1 MSDFAMPFRRT
12 LAFTSLLSLLI
23 VAASS
28 PAWAQVSMKGVVLD
42 PSGALIVGASVELKP
57 DGQAAERSTRTDA
70 RGKFEFRSIVP
81 GTYEIHV
88 QYPGFN
94 PLAESI
100 QVGRSTPHALKLVL
114 AIATERQQSTVTA
127 ETQGGGVETSENANA
142 VSLSGPLLGTLPIL
156 DEDYLAALSRF
167 LNPADVGTAGTSLI
181 VNGVEAENVSVSSSA
196 IKEVKINHDPYAAEF
211 ARPGKGR
218 IEVTTKSGASKY
230 YGNLNFLFRDSVFNA
245 RNAFSLVKPS
255 EQRRIIDG
263 AVGGPLGRS
272 KTTSFLISADYNV
285 ENLQSVVFAIGPSG
299 PIRENVPSPTRN
311 ELFSAQI
318 DHKFSD
324 TNRAALLFSHKDD
337 TARNGGVGGFTLPE
351 AGTNDKIGQ
360 ERFVYSQEITLS
372 PSLVNQF
379 HLLADYDYASTTG
392 LQASPKIV
400 VQGAFIDG
408 GAQTDDSRDE
418 EHFDLNELL
427 LYSHGKHLLKMG
439 VDVPYWGRVGIDNRQ
454 DAAGTFYFS
463 NLANYEAQRPY
474 SLTLQQGD
482 THLAFFEKVLGV
494 FIQDDYKVR
503 SNLMVSVGL
512 RYDWQNIFS
521 DHDNFAPRVSF
532 AYSPSKSHKTVLRGG
547 AGIFYDR
554 IGHAPVSSLLYSDPE
569 SYLLYFSGERLR
581 KYVITNPG
589 YPEPFSPGNPL
600 IDQPVSLVRLD
611 PNFHTPSIL
620 QYSFGLERQV
630 AKKTTLDVTYIGSR
644 SFHLLRSRDLNQPLP
659 PFYEARPDPAIGVL
673 QQFESAGRG
682 ADDSIEITLRRQ
694 VTKYFAGMAQYRL
707 GWARDNTGG
716 IWYFPPNSYDLSG
729 EWGRS
734 DTDRRNRFD
743 LLGTLRP
750 GKLLNLGVALSFYTG
765 APYTITTGFD
775 EYNDGRADARPPGV
789 PRNSLQG
796 PGYADV
802 DLRWSHEFFL
812 GESKKD
818 KGPGVMLAI
827 DAFNILNR
835 VNYAGFVGNLSSPF
849 FGQAIAALPP
859 RELQFSLGFKF

>member
-1 MSDFAMPFRRT
+1 MPAFAMPRCRVPA
-12 LAFTSLLSLLI
+12 LTSLLLLVI
-23 VAASS
+23 AAASS
-28 PAWAQVSMKGVVLD
+28 PARAQVSVKGVVLD
-42 PSGALIVGASVELKP
+42 PDSALIAGASVGLEER
-57 DGQAAERSTRTDA
+57 GQAAKRFTHTDA
-70 RGKFEFRSIVP
+70 RGEFEFNSVLP
-81 GTYEIHV
+81 GTYEIHI
-88 QYPGFN
+88 QYFGFS
-94 PLAESI
+94 PFAESI
-100 QVGRSTPHALKLVL
+100 QVDRRALDPLTIVL
-114 AIATERQQSTVTA
+114 DIAPVNQQATVSA
-127 ETQGGGVETSENANA
+127 GSQEDNVEASENSNA
-142 VSLSGPLLGTLPIL
+142 VSMNSQLLDTLPIL

-167 LNPADVGTAGTSLI
+167 LSPTDVGVAGPALI
-181 VNGVEAENVSVSSSA
+181 VNGVQAENVSVSSSA
-196 IKEVKINHDPYAAEF
+196 IKEVKINHDPYDAEF

-218 IEVTTKSGASKY
+218 IEVTTKSGSSKY
-230 YGNLNFLFRDSVFNA
+230 HGNLNFLFRDSALNA

-255 EQRRIIDG
+255 EQRRILDG
-263 AVGGPLGRS
+263 ALGGPLGRS
-272 KTTSFLISADYNV
+272 KTTSFLLSANYSV
-285 ENLQSVVFAIGPSG
+285 ENLQSVVFARGPSG
-299 PIRENVPSPTRN
+299 PIQENVPSPTDNR
-311 ELFSAQI
+311 LFSAQI
-318 DHKFSD
+318 DHRFSD
-324 TNRAALLFSHKDD
+324 TNRATFFFSHKDD
-337 TARNGGVGGFTLPE
+337 SARSSGVGGFTLPE

-360 ERFVYSQEITLS
+360 ERIVYSQETTLS

-379 HLLADYDYASTTG
+379 HLLMDYDYASTTS
-392 LQASPKIV
+392 LQSSPKIV
-400 VQGAFIDG
+400 VQGAFIGG
-408 GAQTDDSRDE
+408 GAQADDLRDE

-463 NLANYEAQRPY
+463 NLADYEVQRPY

-494 FIQDDYKVR
+494 FIGDDYTVR
-503 SNLMVSVGL
+503 PNLTVSVGL

-521 DHDNFAPRVSF
+521 DKDDFAPRVSF
-532 AYSPSKSHKTVLRGG
+532 AYSPSKSRKTVLRGG

-554 IGHAPVSSLLYSDPE
+554 IGHAPVSSLLYFDPE

-589 YPEPFSPGNPL
+589 YPEPFSPDNPL

-620 QYSFGLERQV
+620 QYSFGLERHL

-659 PFYEARPDPAIGVL
+659 PLYEARPDPAIGVL

-694 VTKYFAGMAQYRL
+694 ATKYFAGMAQYRL

-716 IWYFPPNSYDLSG
+716 IWYFPPNSYDLTG

-734 DTDRRNRFD
+734 DADRRNRFD

-765 APYTITTGFD
+765 APYTITTGID
-775 EYNDGRADARPPGV
+775 EYNDGRADARPSGV

-796 PGYADV
+796 PGYADI
-802 DLRWSHEFFL
+802 DLGWSHEFFL
-812 GESKKD
+812 NKSKKTE
-818 KGPGVMLAI
+818 GPGLKLAI
-827 DAFNILNR
+827 NAFNVLNR
-835 VNYAGFVGNLSSPF
+835 VNYADFTGNLSSPF
-849 FGQAIAALPP
+849 FGRAVSALPP
-859 RELQFSLGFKF
+859 RELQFSFGYTF

>member
-1 MSDFAMPFRRT
+1 MPAFVTPRRHT
-12 LAFTSLLSLLI
+12 LTSACLLLLA
-23 VAASS
+23 VATAGT
-28 PAWAQVSMKGVVLD
+28 PAWTQVTVKGVVLD
-42 PSGALIVGASVELKP
+42 PSSALIAGASVGLKRSDQP
-57 DGQAAERSTRTDA
+57 SERLTRSDA
-70 RGKFEFRSIVP
+70 RGGFEFNSVLP

-88 QYPGFN
+88 EYSGFS
-94 PLAESI
+94 PFDESI
-100 QVGRSTPHALKLVL
+100 QVGRGASHPLRIVL
-114 AIATERQQSTVTA
+114 TIATVQQQATVTSGNG
-127 ETQGGGVETSENANA
+127 EPSVDTSENPNS
-142 VSLSGPLLGTLPIL
+142 VSLSGELLDTLPIF
-156 DEDYLAALSRF
+156 DEDYVAALSRF
-167 LNPADVGTAGTSLI
+167 LSPTDVGTAGPALR

-196 IKEVKINHDPYAAEF
+196 IKEVKINHDPYDAEF
-211 ARPGKGR
+211 SRPGRGR
-218 IEVTTKSGASKY
+218 IEVTTKSGSSKY
-230 YGNLNFLFRDSVFNA
+230 HGNLNFLFRDSTFNA

-299 PIRENVPSPTRN
+299 PIQENVPSPTHN
-311 ELFSAQI
+311 GLFSAQI
-318 DHKFSD
+318 EHKFSD
-324 TNRAALLFSHKDD
+324 TNRATLFFSHKDD
-337 TARNGGVGGFTLPE
+337 SARNRGVGGFTLPE
-351 AGTNDKIGQ
+351 VGTNDKIGQ
-360 ERFVYSQEITLS
+360 ERFVYSQETTLS
-372 PSLVNQF
+372 PLLVNQF
-379 HLLADYDYASTTG
+379 HLLVDYDYASTTSV
-392 LQASPKIV
+392 QASPKIV
-400 VQGAFIDG
+400 VQGAFIGG

-427 LYSHGKHLLKMG
+427 LYSRGKHLLKMG
-439 VDVPYWGRVGIDNRQ
+439 VDVPYWGRVGIDNQQ

-463 NLANYEAQRPY
+463 NLADYEAQRPY

-482 THLAFFEKVLGV
+482 THLAFFEKVLGA
-494 FIQDDYKVR
+494 FIEDDYSVR
-503 SNLMVSVGL
+503 PNLTVSAGL

-521 DHDNFAPRVSF
+521 DNDDFAPRISF

-554 IGHAPVSSLLYSDPE
+554 IGHAPVSSLLYFDPE

-589 YPEPFSPGNPL
+589 YPEPFSPGEPL
-600 IDQPVSLVRLD
+600 IDQPLSLARLD
-611 PNFHTPSIL
+611 PNFHTPSLL
-620 QYSFGLERQV
+620 QYSFGLERQL

-659 PFYEARPDPAIGVL
+659 PLYEVRPDPAIGVL

-682 ADDSIEITLRRQ
+682 ADDSIEVTLRRQ

-707 GWARDNTGG
+707 GWAHDDTGG
-716 IWYFPPNSYDLSG
+716 IWYFPPNSYDLTG

-750 GKLLNLGVALSFYTG
+750 GRLLNLGVALSFYTG
-765 APYTITTGFD
+765 APYTTTTGID
-775 EYNDGRADARPPGV
+775 EYHDGRADARPPGV

-796 PGYADV
+796 PGYADI
-802 DLRWSHEFFL
+802 DLRWSHEFYL
-812 GESKKD
+812 NKSKKTE
-818 KGPGVMLAI
+818 GPGLKLGV
-827 DAFNILNR
+827 DAFNVLNR

-849 FGQAIAALPP
+849 FGNAVAALPP
-859 RELQFSLGFKF
+859 RELQFSLGFTF